1 MAETSA
7 VEQQPPFSLLI
18 IGKKGDKQVVDSLVD
33 SEMTVTKKQTFK
45 LVRKTSVRKEV
56 RTKLAFFCYPCL
68 TCPQTD
74 NGFLLL
80 ASLLASRSK
89 TGVNSGV
96 NT

>member
-1 MAETSA
+1 
-7 VEQQPPFSLLI
+7 
-18 IGKKGDKQVVDSLVD
+18 
-33 SEMTVTKKQTFK
+33 MTVTKKQTFK

-80 ASLLASRSK
+80 ASLLAQQLLASRSK

>member
-1 MAETSA
+1 M
-7 VEQQPPFSLLI
+7 EQQPPFSLLI
-18 IGKKGDKQVVDSLVD
+18 IGKKGDKQVVDSLGD

-80 ASLLASRSK
+80 ASRSK

-96 NT
+96 NSGVNT